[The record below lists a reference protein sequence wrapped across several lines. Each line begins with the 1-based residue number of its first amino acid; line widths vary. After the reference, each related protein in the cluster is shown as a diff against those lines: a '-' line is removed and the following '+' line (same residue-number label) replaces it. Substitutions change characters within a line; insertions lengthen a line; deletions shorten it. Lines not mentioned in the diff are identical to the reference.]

1 MDANRKIR
9 EENLEDTM
17 VMSMDVDALFPSMTL
32 EDVLETIMELFLG
45 TELAV
50 RVEDDKM
57 LAQYLMIMLSKEEIE
72 ERGLSRQMP
81 RRTVEEVERTVRKV
95 MVALMMRAQVKM
107 VFTSHL

>member
-1 MDANRKIR
+1 
-9 EENLEDTM
+9 
-17 VMSMDVDALFPSMTL
+17 
-32 EDVLETIMELFLG
+32 
-45 TELAV
+45 
-50 RVEDDKM
+50 
-57 LAQYLMIMLSKEEIE
+57 MLSKEEIE